1 MNELE
6 YTPELAEY
14 LHIIPDA
21 LPGDVVQTPRAQCD
35 DLVLEKRIARV
46 YGGATP
52 QVGTGKAGAA
62 TAA

>member
-14 LHIIPDA
+14 LHIIPNV
-21 LPGDVVQTPRAQCD
+21 LPGDVVLVPRAQCD
-35 DLVLEKRIARV
+35 DLVLVKHVARV
-46 YGGATP
+46 YGGDIP
-52 QVGTGKAGAA
+52 QTGTGKAGAA